1 MGSPLG
7 PVLANIFMCHFE
19 EKWVLNARVRPSS
32 WYRYVDD
39 TFTLFDSKDTANEFL
54 RHKNKPDTPV
64 ATVPKKD
71 IIILLPYLGLPSI
84 QITKRLKSC
93 VSNFYSFVNLKII
106 FQNTRRIKSFFPYK
120 DRLNRSQRSKVIY
133 KASCWD
139 CDDVY
144 IGKTKRRLH
153 DRKTE
158 HFKALTKCDHPSAI
172 ADHIKATGHNIKWDH
187 FEILASGKTDLHCK
201 IKETLYIHELQ
212 PSLNANVGSERHTLA
227 TGVFIFVLSQLIS
240 SNAAENVEFGGSCST
255 GSSRTLDDGCSISDD
270 CSTITCK
277 MDFVDKP
284 ITFKLEVNK
293 CDDPVS
299 VTASMDVPDLY
310 ITWSHTYT
318 SDDIVEVPGFTAS
331 LPGVISA
338 GVYVQVGLTPNDD
351 DLRLTV
357 KLLAG
362 GVFAWWHEM
371 NDASKGAMVGGS
383 ILFVIVMISYC
394 YCCCCR
400 SRTSNQGTIIVQPAV
415 GMGPAVMATSTN
427 TSVPMGPLVHQ
438 T

>member
-1 MGSPLG
+1 M
-7 PVLANIFMCHFE
+7 F
-19 EKWVLNARVRPSS
+19 SS
-32 WYRYVDD
+32 RY
-39 TFTLFDSKDTANEFL
+39 
-54 RHKNKPDTPV
+54 
-64 ATVPKKD
+64 
-71 IIILLPYLGLPSI
+71 
-84 QITKRLKSC
+84 
-93 VSNFYSFVNLKII
+93 
-106 FQNTRRIKSFFPYK
+106 
-120 DRLNRSQRSKVIY
+120 
-133 KASCWD
+133 
-139 CDDVY
+139 
-144 IGKTKRRLH
+144 
-153 DRKTE
+153 
-158 HFKALTKCDHPSAI
+158 
-172 ADHIKATGHNIKWDH
+172 
-187 FEILASGKTDLHCK
+187 
-201 IKETLYIHELQ
+201 
-212 PSLNANVGSERHTLA
+212 TLA
-227 TGVFIFVLSQLIS
+227 TGVFILVLSQLIS
-240 SNAAENVEFGGSCST
+240 SNTAGGSCST
-255 GSSRTLDDGCSISDD
+255 GSRRTLDNGCSISAD

-277 MDFVDKP
+277 MDFVDEP
-284 ITFKLEVNK
+284 ITFKLKVNK

-362 GVFAWWHEM
+362 GEILGKGVYPVKVTVMEGDLPIITNACGVFAWWHEM